1 MLFTPVAMVTGWF
14 TWWLNYESRPL
25 KPVVIKLILSP
36 VLLLVGSCRLG
47 LALFNPEILVQF
59 PGGAQPGLCGLA
71 VRLNPL
77 VGVIGAYGAD

>member
-36 VLLLVGSCRLG
+36 VLLFVGAGAWVWRYL
-47 LALFNPEILVQF
+47 NPEILAQF
-59 PGGAQPGLCGLA
+59 RG
-71 VRLNPL
+71 
-77 VGVIGAYGAD
+77 VGPAWSTWL